1 MARRR
6 SPAPDAVDLILEQWA
21 RQDPELDASAMAVF
35 GRLHRSFLRYQ
46 AQLARVFEE
55 HGITMAAFD
64 VLAAL
69 RRSGP
74 PFRQT
79 MGDLAGITLVTSG
92 GITQRV
98 DRLESAGL
106 VAREK
111 DAHDGRVVHVQLTD
125 EGRALID
132 RVTRAHFANEKEMLA
147 GLGETE
153 QRQLAK
159 LLRLLERSLEDSEVR
174 SASSA

>member
-1 MARRR
+1 MARR
-6 SPAPDAVDLILEQWA
+6 PNAPDAVDLILEQWA
-21 RQDPELDASAMAVF
+21 RQDPGLDASAMAVF

-46 AQLARVFEE
+46 AQLARVFEA

-74 PFRQT
+74 PYRQT
-79 MGDLAGITLVTSG
+79 MGELAGITLVTSG

-98 DRLESAGL
+98 DRLEKSDL
-106 VAREK
+106 VVREK
-111 DAHDGRVVHVQLTD
+111 DAADGRVVHVQLTPAGL
-125 EGRALID
+125 ELID
-132 RVTRAHFANEKEMLA
+132 TVTRAHFANEKGMLA
-147 GLGETE
+147 GLTETE

-159 LLRLLERSLEDSEVR
+159 LLRLLERSLDDADAR
-174 SASSA
+174 AR